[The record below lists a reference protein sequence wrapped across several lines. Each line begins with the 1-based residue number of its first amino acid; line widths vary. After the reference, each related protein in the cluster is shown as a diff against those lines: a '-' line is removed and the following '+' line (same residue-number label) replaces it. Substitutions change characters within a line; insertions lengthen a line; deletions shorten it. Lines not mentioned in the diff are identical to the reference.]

1 MWRSEIQ
8 AGAYPEGAR
17 SRRNAEIARRRLD
30 DRIQIM
36 LVEQVLAP
44 QRDAVGAVPRLPAER
59 RTDQV
64 EGRLADPVVRGEE
77 IPAVVAIVRRQLHRA
92 HGRIDPIDAPDVGR
106 DERGLDRPVA
116 PGLAGEFLVP

>member
-36 LVEQVLAP
+36 HVEQVLAP

-59 RTDQV
+59 RTDKV
-64 EGRLADPVVRGEE
+64 EGRLADRDVRCEE
-77 IPAVVAIVRRQLHRA
+77 IPVVVAMVVRQLHLA
-92 HGRIDPIDAPDVGR
+92 LARIDPMHDVDVGR
-106 DERGLDRPVA
+106 AVLGRLSPFAVD
-116 PGLAGEFLVP
+116 